1 MDKRDQLRSSLEKDR
16 SQRKRGIWHSKA
28 YHRFFEG
35 YTEFRVPNPNG
46 KGYTIQRV
54 YTGNYYR
61 QDLTKSQRVLLRLL
75 YVVLF
80 LCIVYFF
87 VSCAILPVLSNSTWY
102 VALTQAV
109 SIVFLFWTV
118 IAFISYLPA
127 GQDMTI
133 NAYRSSSLAL
143 HTATLGSAVSLG
155 VVALATL
162 VFILLNV
169 STEPQVE
176 LLCAIKYLAG
186 GLLALAMNRKE
197 KRVNYLIIPSQ
208 NKPNVNSDEI
218 K

>member
-61 QDLTKSQRVLLRLL
+61 QDLTKSQRVLLRLM

-87 VSCAILPVLSNSTWY
+87 VSSAILPVLSNSTWY

-143 HTATLGSAVSLG
+143 HTATLGSAVSLV
-155 VVALATL
+155 VVALATIF
-162 VFILLNV
+162 FILLNQ
-169 STEPQVE
+169 SENPQVE
-176 LLCAIKYLAG
+176 VLCAARYIAG
-186 GLLALAMNRKE
+186 GLLALLMHEIE
-197 KRVNYLIIPSQ
+197 KRVNYLIISSQ
-208 NKPNVNSDEI
+208 NKPPAENDEI
-218 K
+218 M